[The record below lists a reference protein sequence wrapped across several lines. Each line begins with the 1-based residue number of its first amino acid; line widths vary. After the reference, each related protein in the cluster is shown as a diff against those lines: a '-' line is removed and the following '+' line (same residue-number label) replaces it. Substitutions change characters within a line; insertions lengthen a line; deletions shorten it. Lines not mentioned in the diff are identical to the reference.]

1 MPAAGWSYIGD
12 PSVPKGYRFKS
23 TTGPI
28 TKALL
33 KGGRRL
39 KVSGKGSG
47 LLFSLATN
55 PEPVD
60 VVLTTGGK
68 PYCMTFGGTVKFT
81 AGRTYSA
88 KNASAPGACPP

>member
-1 MPAAGWSYIGD
+1 MAQLDLTLKDPMLVELLSMAA
-12 PSVPKGYRFKS
+12 
-23 TTGPI
+23 GPI